1 MKKIGVMQG
10 RICPSNLNELQIFPL
25 NNWQSEIKIASEI
38 GFSQFE
44 ILFDK
49 DLVCIKEFSNEKN
62 IKKLNDLEKIN
73 KISASS
79 ICIDYFSSFKTFSN
93 DNQDDF
99 IDMLMKIFKF
109 IKKTSIKTIVIPYC
123 DNNNIDNKKD
133 LMNVLNFFLK
143 KSIDDVLI
151 KKDLYVALEINLSAN
166 EIVECFDKFSFSNI
180 GICFDIGNST
190 GNGFLAHKEILIL
203 DEYIKHIHIK
213 DKPING
219 ENVMLGKGS
228 ANFKECIKSLEKI
241 NYENALILETIY
253 YEKPE
258 EEVSR
263 NFNYLKKIFL
273 EI

>member
-49 DLVCIKEFSNEKN
+49 DLVCIQEFSNEKN

-73 KISASS
+73 KISVSS

-109 IKKTSIKTIVIPYC
+109 IKKSS
-123 DNNNIDNKKD
+123 
-133 LMNVLNFFLK
+133 LML
-143 KSIDDVLI
+143 
-151 KKDLYVALEINLSAN
+151 
-166 EIVECFDKFSFSNI
+166 
-180 GICFDIGNST
+180 
-190 GNGFLAHKEILIL
+190 LIL
-203 DEYIKHIHIK
+203 DRLSKK
-213 DKPING
+213 LSNLLPRQQRA
-219 ENVMLGKGS
+219 LG
-228 ANFKECIKSLEKI
+228 
-241 NYENALILETIY
+241 
-253 YEKPE
+253 
-258 EEVSR
+258 R
-263 NFNYLKKIFL
+263 
-273 EI
+273 